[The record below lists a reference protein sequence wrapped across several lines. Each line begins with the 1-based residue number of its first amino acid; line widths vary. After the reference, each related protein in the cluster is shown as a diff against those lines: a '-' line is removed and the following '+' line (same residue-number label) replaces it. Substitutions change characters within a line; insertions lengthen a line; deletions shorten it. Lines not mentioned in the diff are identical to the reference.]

1 MTTTNNLRTIPNYS
15 NYLIS
20 DKGIIYRLYPTE
32 VGLLCAELP
41 TKTSYNGYVNV
52 CLTND
57 NNEKHWFNIG
67 RLVLMAHKADSYFDG
82 AECDHIDRNPLNN
95 DVNNLR
101 WVTHADNC
109 KNRRPRTEV
118 EKDRPLYLIFDNGA
132 VEMYCSRST
141 TNIPSAT
148 LSRILS
154 GQHSQKYKCH
164 GFYYNRLC
172 EQSAE
177 V

>member
-1 MTTTNNLRTIPNYS
+1 MNNQNNLRTIPNYS

-20 DKGIIYRLYPTE
+20 STGQIYRLYPTE
-32 VGLLCAELP
+32 VGLLCAELQ
-41 TKTSYNGYVNV
+41 TKTSYNGYINV
-52 CLTND
+52 WLTND
-57 NNEKHWFNIG
+57 YNEKHCFNLG
-67 RLVLMAHKADSYFDG
+67 RLVLMAFKQESHFEG
-82 AECDHIDRNPLNN
+82 AECDHIDHDTTNN

-118 EKDRPLYLIFDNGA
+118 EKDRPLYLVFDNGA
-132 VEMYCSRST
+132 VEMYCSRHT

-148 LSRILS
+148 LTRILR
-154 GQHSQKYKCH
+154 GGHSQKYKCI
-164 GFYYNRLC
+164 GFYYDQLSK
-172 EQSAE
+172 QSKE

>member
-1 MTTTNNLRTIPNYS
+1 MTTNKNLRTIPNYS
-15 NYLIS
+15 NYLIT
-20 DKGIIYRLYPTE
+20 DKGTIYRLYQTE
-32 VGLLCAELP
+32 VGFLCAQLP
-41 TKTSYNGYVNV
+41 TKTSYNGYINV
-52 CLTND
+52 CLTSD
-57 NNEKHWFNIG
+57 SNEKHWFNVG
-67 RLVLMAHKADSYFDG
+67 RLVLMAHKADSYFEG
-82 AECDHIDRNPLNN
+82 AECDHIDRDTTNN

-101 WVTHADNC
+101 WVSHSDNC
-109 KNRRPRTEV
+109 KNRRQRGKV
-118 EKDRPLYLIFDNGA
+118 EKDRPLYLIYDDGK